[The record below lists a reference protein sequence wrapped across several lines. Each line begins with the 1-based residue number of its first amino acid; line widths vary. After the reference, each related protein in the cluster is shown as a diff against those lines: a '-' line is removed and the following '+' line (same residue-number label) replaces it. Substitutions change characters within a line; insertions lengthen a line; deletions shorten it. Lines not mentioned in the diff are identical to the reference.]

1 MFYELINLKI
11 RNMLQN
17 VRKEDYYL
25 RLFWSYYLKWIFP
38 SKRAEPMDYVIC
50 NAWEGKN
57 RSLVPLGRERNSLR
71 GMKKETFNKYLGNS
85 TESIQAWGKGK
96 GGVWKLSF
104 PVTKELWCSTS
115 ETAQGE
121 RTSIVEES
129 TLGLCLPT
137 SAGPVGKQNHI
148 LSKNGLS
155 LKYCEFPDVYVSLY
169 MCLLGSSSFFQT
181 ERNNILLII

>member
-1 MFYELINLKI
+1 MRGFLKSCSNLMFYDLINLKI

-25 RLFWSYYLKWIFP
+25 RLFWSYDLKWIFP

-96 GGVWKLSF
+96 GGVWKLF
-104 PVTKELWCSTS
+104 PSDKRVVMLHVWNCSRWAHIYRGGKHTWS
-115 ETAQGE
+115 
-121 RTSIVEES
+121 
-129 TLGLCLPT
+129 LPPYLC
-137 SAGPVGKQNHI
+137 GP
-148 LSKNGLS
+148 
-155 LKYCEFPDVYVSLY
+155 CR
-169 MCLLGSSSFFQT
+169 QT
-181 ERNNILLII
+181 ESHS